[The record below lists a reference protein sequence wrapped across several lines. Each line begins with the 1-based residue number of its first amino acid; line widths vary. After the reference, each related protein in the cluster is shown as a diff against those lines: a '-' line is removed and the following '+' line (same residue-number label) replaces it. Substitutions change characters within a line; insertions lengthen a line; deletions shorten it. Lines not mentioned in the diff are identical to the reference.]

1 MKNGEVS
8 SGKHSLAVKSSTGVP
23 ANLITAKDEW
33 SFLDGSSGC
42 VTLLTLPKPTSVA
55 TIAQKIELA
64 CQLRWDNFC
73 WRFVRLCLQACM
85 HQICDVKIVPVSLAN

>member
-1 MKNGEVS
+1 VKNGEVS

-42 VTLLTLPKPTSVA
+42 VTLLTLPKPASVA

-64 CQLRWDNFC
+64 CQLRWDNFAGDLFAFVC
-73 WRFVRLCLQACM
+73 NLVCIRFV
-85 HQICDVKIVPVSLAN
+85 VT